1 MGRTPAAAFDVSNV
15 HAPELL
21 TLYSFPASDT
31 PTMPLA
37 ADVANWLASS
47 RTGTIDSRYTGFAS
61 SVVGTGCHV
70 EPLTRNRFESRPFL
84 SATNTG
90 FAPSKYTRPATGSFA
105 VAEESARS
113 DSNDIQPLLCGSNA

>member
-1 MGRTPAAAFDVSNV
+1 MGRTPAPAFDVSNV

-21 TLYSFPASDT
+21 TLYSFPAADT

-37 ADVANWLASS
+37 TELANWLAAS
-47 RTGTIDSRYTGFAS
+47 RTGTIDSRYTGFAP

-70 EPLTRNRFESRPFL
+70 EPLVRNRFESRPLL

-90 FAPSKYTRPATGSFA
+90 FAGFASSRYTRPATGSFA
-105 VAEESARS
+105 VAE
-113 DSNDIQPLLCGSNA
+113 